1 MVNLMKIN
9 IKDQAKAYLTSKI
22 PAGKHVFLALDDG
35 SSKFSKLGGSCSIG
49 NKFQLVVAD
58 QSDPEYGVELENNA
72 GLTMTTAEAET
83 TFLGNGLALDY
94 KNASLKLTDDSGV
107 LDGAVTVDAYTTPTE
122 DKNAMKAEM
131 SELGGKIC

>member
-1 MVNLMKIN
+1 MKIN
-9 IKDQAKAYLTSKI
+9 IKDEAQTYLAKKI

-49 NKFQLVVAD
+49 NKFQLVVTD
-58 QSDPEYGVELENNA
+58 QSDSDYAVALDNNA
-72 GLTMTTAEAET
+72 DLYMTTGDPET

-107 LDGAVTVDAYTTPTE
+107 LDGAVTVENHKAPTQ
-122 DKNAMKAEM
+122 DKAAMKDEM
-131 SELGGKIC
+131 TTLGGKIC